1 MYINLSVPNYKTKL
15 NTQDYIIIIIIITT
29 YCCVFLT
36 IHRSNS
42 FQKSI
47 DYKL

>member
-15 NTQDYIIIIIIITT
+15 NTQDYIIIIAT